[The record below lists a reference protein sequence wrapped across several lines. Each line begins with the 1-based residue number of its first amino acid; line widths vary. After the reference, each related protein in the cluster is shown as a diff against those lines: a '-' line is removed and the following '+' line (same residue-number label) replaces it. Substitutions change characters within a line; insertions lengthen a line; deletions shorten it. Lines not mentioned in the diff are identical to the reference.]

1 MRPILVLVLSLASVA
16 HAENTGAGAPAP
28 ASPPGWE
35 FTLAPYLWGSGME
48 GTLRARGV
56 SSDVDVDF
64 SDIWDALDV
73 GVLAA
78 FEARN
83 GRLSLTT
90 NLVYLKL
97 STDAERPVGA
107 ALPAIPP
114 GSLEVDADVQTLIF
128 EQRAAWELFSVA
140 IHPEEDERRISLD
153 VGPGLRVWWL
163 DNELDVR
170 VRPGLPL
177 PAFSQSFEDST
188 DWIDLLVGARVRAR
202 PTERLALILSGDY
215 GGFGLGSSSDD
226 TWSVAAFAA
235 YDVSDHWSVA
245 VGWRTIQI
253 DRDAVDLRLEG
264 PLIGASYRF

>member
-1 MRPILVLVLSLASVA
+1 MRAILVLVSMLASVA
-16 HAENTGAGAPAP
+16 HAEGTGGPDT

-35 FTLAPYLWGSGME
+35 FMLAPYLWGSGME

-56 SSDVDVDF
+56 SSEIDVDF

-90 NLVYLKL
+90 NLIYLKL
-97 STDAERPVGA
+97 STEAERPVGTP
-107 ALPAIPP
+107 LPAVPP
-114 GSLEVDADVQTLIF
+114 GSLEVDADVQNLIF

-140 IHPEEDERRISLD
+140 IYPEEDERRISLD
-153 VGPGLRVWWL
+153 VGPGVRVWWL
-163 DNELDVR
+163 DNELDVQ
-170 VRPGLPL
+170 VRPGLSL
-177 PAFSQSFEDST
+177 PPFSQSFEDST

-202 PTERLALILSGDY
+202 PTERLALIFSGDY
-215 GGFGLGSSSDD
+215 GGFSVGSSSDD
-226 TWSVAAFAA
+226 TWSVAAFAS
-235 YDVSDHWSVA
+235 YQVSDHWSLA
-245 VGWRTIQI
+245 AGWRTIQI

-264 PLIGASYRF
+264 PLVGASYRF